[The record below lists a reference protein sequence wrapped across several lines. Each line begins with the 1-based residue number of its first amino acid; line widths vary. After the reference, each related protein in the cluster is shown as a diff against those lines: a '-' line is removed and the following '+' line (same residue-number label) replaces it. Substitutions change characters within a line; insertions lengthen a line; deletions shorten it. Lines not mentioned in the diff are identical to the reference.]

1 MDIQD
6 FGGVPSFDSWE
17 EEQQWE
23 EEQERKLIEA
33 EKKAGRRLTSGQ
45 STSIQIKTLRGGGLV
60 GKRVWVVDQFLALG
74 AVLLLAAEKGSG
86 KTALLLRLI
95 EAVSKGKLLMNELQT
110 RKVKVLLIQCD
121 EPQGDTEIKLRL
133 MGLPDGLCDVAWIE
147 DTIDL
152 SWLQQKIDE
161 NIYQLIIIDSATK
174 GLASD
179 NCEVTDTGFTRKL
192 YKIRSMFAKAKVSA
206 IITTHLNQPND
217 KKERET
223 ITAHDIAGLS
233 TIGNAISDIWG
244 LVRVP
249 QKQDQFRLVCL
260 GKRNCRINTL
270 WELQGSEEDY
280 SFELVKVGEN
290 NLLPTE
296 SKKLR
301 ERISDYLKETSDYCH
316 PRSIALGLAPASEQE
331 VVRRYLAEMYS
342 EGLIQ
347 RRKVHV
353 NHGRPRYEYATFPT

>member
-1 MDIQD
+1 MDLRD
-6 FGGVPSFDSWE
+6 FGAVPIPDSKE
-17 EEQQWE
+17 EEQAWQ
-23 EEQERKLIEA
+23 EEQDRQLIAE
-33 EKKAGRRLTSGQ
+33 EKKVGRRLTSGQ
-45 STSIQIKTLRGGGLV
+45 SNSIQIKTLRGGDSV

-95 EAVSKGKLLMNELQT
+95 EAVSKGSFFLNELQT
-110 RKVKVLLIQCD
+110 RKLKVLLIQCD
-121 EPQGDTEIKLRL
+121 EPQEDTEIKLRL
-133 MGLPDGLCDVAWIE
+133 MGLPDGLCDVAWLE
-147 DTIDL
+147 NTLDL
-152 SWLQQKIDE
+152 TCLQQKIDE

-192 YKIRSMFAKAKVSA
+192 YKIRSMFAKAKIST
-206 IITTHLNQPND
+206 IITTHLNQPID
-217 KKERET
+217 KKERQT

-249 QKQDQFRLVCL
+249 QKQDQFRLICL

-270 WELQGSEEDY
+270 WELQGSDEDY

-290 NLLPTE
+290 NLLPTKR
-296 SKKLR
+296 KKLR

-316 PRSIALGLAPASEQE
+316 PRSIAMGLSPASEQE

-347 RRKVHV
+347 RRKVLV
-353 NHGRPRYEYATFPT
+353 NHGRSRYEYATFPT